1 MFQKFKVPVLLLIV
15 LSFVLIACQ
24 KQDAINQPPTPK
36 TNLAAMA
43 RTDSKD
49 YRIHEDTA
57 AAWATRFEQLNS
69 TKLGNKMP
77 AIITLPNNGIL
88 QLQAEAAAHGVKL
101 LGIAMHF
108 SVKEDGT
115 IGIFYTPVGMDGIEI
130 KTYGR
135 EDNFS
140 PPRRETYDGTG
151 PCGGAGGPCI
161 IMGGLNTPSK

>member
-1 MFQKFKVPVLLLIV
+1 MLQKFKVSVLLIIV
-15 LSFVLIACQ
+15 LGFALIACQ

-57 AAWATRFEQLNS
+57 AAWAARFEQLNS
-69 TKLGNKMP
+69 TKMGNKMP

-101 LGIAMHF
+101 LGIAIHF

-115 IGIFYTPVGMDGIEI
+115 IGAFYTPVGMDGVEI
-130 KTYGR
+130 QHYSG
-135 EDNFS
+135 EANLVQ
-140 PPRRETYDGTG
+140 PRETYDGSG
-151 PCGGAGGPCI
+151 CLCCPGSPCATVDASDS
-161 IMGGLNTPSK
+161 LK

>member
-57 AAWATRFEQLNS
+57 AAWAARFEQLNS
-69 TKLGNKMP
+69 TKLGNRIP
-77 AIITLPNNGIL
+77 AVIVLPNNGIL
-88 QLQAEAAAHGVKL
+88 QLQAEAAAHGVQL
-101 LGIAMHF
+101 LGIAMHL
-108 SVKEDGT
+108 SVKVDGT
-115 IGIFYTPVGMDGIEI
+115 IGVFYTPVGMDGVEI
-130 KTYGR
+130 QHYSGEASFDR
-135 EDNFS
+135 
-140 PPRRETYDGTG
+140 PRIVYDGSG
-151 PCGGAGGPCI
+151 ECPGCFRI
-161 IMGGLNTPSK
+161 LNNSK

>member
-1 MFQKFKVPVLLLIV
+1 MFQKFKVSVLLIIV
-15 LSFVLIACQ
+15 LGFALIACQ

-57 AAWATRFEQLNS
+57 AAWAARFEQLNS

-88 QLQAEAAAHGVKL
+88 QLQAEAAAHGVQL
-101 LGIAMHF
+101 LGIAMHL
-108 SVKEDGT
+108 SVKGDGT
-115 IGIFYTPVGMDGIEI
+115 IGAFYTPVGMDGVEI
-130 KTYGR
+130 QHYSGEASFDR
-135 EDNFS
+135 
-140 PPRRETYDGTG
+140 PRIVYDGSG
-151 PCGGAGGPCI
+151 ECPGCFRI
-161 IMGGLNTPSK
+161 LNNSK

>member
-57 AAWATRFEQLNS
+57 SAWATRFEQLNS

-77 AIITLPNNGIL
+77 AVISLPNNGIL
-88 QLQAEAAAHGVKL
+88 QLQAEAAAHGVQL
-101 LGIAMHF
+101 LGIAMHL
-108 SVKEDGT
+108 SVKGDGT
-115 IGIFYTPVGMDGIEI
+115 IGVFYTPVGMDGVEI
-130 KTYGR
+130 QRYSGEASFDR
-135 EDNFS
+135 
-140 PPRRETYDGTG
+140 PRVVYDGSEG
-151 PCGGAGGPCI
+151 CGGSGGPC
-161 IMGGLNTPSK
+161 LTAY

>member
-57 AAWATRFEQLNS
+57 SAWATRFEQLNS

-130 KTYGR
+130 PNYGR
-135 EDNFS
+135 ENNFAT
-140 PPRRETYDGTG
+140 PRKFETYDGAEI
-151 PCGGAGGPCI
+151 PYP
-161 IMGGLNTPSK
+161 

>member
-49 YRIHEDTA
+49 YRIHEATA

-69 TKLGNKMP
+69 TKMGNKMP

-88 QLQAEAAAHGVKL
+88 QLQAEAAAHGVQL

-115 IGIFYTPVGMDGIEI
+115 IGVFYTPVGMDGVEI
-130 KTYGR
+130 QHYSGEASFDR
-135 EDNFS
+135 
-140 PPRRETYDGTG
+140 PRVVYDGTEA
-151 PCGGAGGPCI
+151 CGGGGCAT
-161 IMGGLNTPSK
+161 MGILTSPK

>member
-1 MFQKFKVPVLLLIV
+1 MLQKFKVSVLLIIV
-15 LSFVLIACQ
+15 LGFALIACQ

-57 AAWATRFEQLNS
+57 SAWATRFEQLNS

-101 LGIAMHF
+101 LGIAIHF

-115 IGIFYTPVGMDGIEI
+115 IGIFYTPVGMDGVEI
-130 KTYGR
+130 QRYNGAS
-135 EDNFS
+135 NFVR
-140 PPRRETYDGTG
+140 PKETYDGTSQCPPG
-151 PCGGAGGPCI
+151 STC
-161 IMGGLNTPSK
+161 LTNLQ

>member
-1 MFQKFKVPVLLLIV
+1 MSQFFKLLLPAVLVVSLIV
-15 LSFVLIACQ
+15 ACQ

-57 AAWATRFEQLNS
+57 TAWAVRFEQLNS

-115 IGIFYTPVGMDGIEI
+115 IGIFYTPVGMDGVEI

-140 PPRRETYDGTG
+140 PPRRETYDGAN
-151 PCGGAGGPCI
+151 PPY
-161 IMGGLNTPSK
+161 PY

>member
-69 TKLGNKMP
+69 TKMGNKMP

-88 QLQAEAAAHGVKL
+88 QLQAEAAAHGVQL
-101 LGIAMHF
+101 LGVAVHL
-108 SVKEDGT
+108 SVKGDGT
-115 IGIFYTPVGMDGIEI
+115 IGVFYTPVGMDGVEI
-130 KTYGR
+130 QHYSG
-135 EDNFS
+135 EANFVR
-140 PPRRETYDGTG
+140 PRETYDGTSQCPPG
-151 PCGGAGGPCI
+151 STC
-161 IMGGLNTPSK
+161 LTNLQ

>member
-1 MFQKFKVPVLLLIV
+1 MLQKFKVSVLLIIV
-15 LSFVLIACQ
+15 LGFALIACQ

-57 AAWATRFEQLNS
+57 AAWAVRFEQLNS
-69 TKLGNKMP
+69 TKMGNKMP

-101 LGIAMHF
+101 LGIAIHF

-115 IGIFYTPVGMDGIEI
+115 IGAFYTPVGMDGVEI
-130 KTYGR
+130 QHYSGEASFDR
-135 EDNFS
+135 
-140 PPRRETYDGTG
+140 PRVVYDGSN
-151 PCGGAGGPCI
+151 PPY
-161 IMGGLNTPSK
+161 PY

>member
-1 MFQKFKVPVLLLIV
+1 MFQKFKVSVLLLIL

-57 AAWATRFEQLNS
+57 TAWAVRFEQLNS
-69 TKLGNKMP
+69 TKLSNKMP

-101 LGIAMHF
+101 LGIAIHF

-115 IGIFYTPVGMDGIEI
+115 IGVFYTPVGMDGVEI
-130 KTYGR
+130 QRYSGEASFDR
-135 EDNFS
+135 
-140 PPRRETYDGTG
+140 PRVVYDGSG
-151 PCGGAGGPCI
+151 SIGG
-161 IMGGLNTPSK
+161 